1 MKKIFL
7 ALTFVMIVSA
17 AGAWNKNSDA
27 GVVVLATK
35 HLSPE
40 ALKVVEKHL
49 GTTYEDDND
58 FLYFLERKKRAT
70 HTKEIHYLHLDKN
83 FQPLQVEGDDAL
95 KALEAALEVVRTRN
109 SHSDAEVKRALRYV
123 INLMIDIHTLSNIR
137 IEGIDHSQSDFEF
150 RRQVSDYKPTEFKTY
165 KWSKVWKQLS
175 LRHGLFHADYFAEDL
190 ELCHGDKFAEFTKGT
205 LRDWVA
211 DNGAIAAEYL
221 AIMYPNSEMPLIV
234 FNTMEYT
241 NYDMMARAG
250 FRLAALLNEAVK

>member
-58 FLYFLERKKRAT
+58 FLYFLERKKKAT

-109 SHSDAEVKRALRYV
+109 SHSDAEVKKALRYV

-137 IEGIDHSQSDFEF
+137 IEGINHSQSDFEF
-150 RRQVSDYKPTEFKTY
+150 RRQRSDYKPTEFKTFQ
-165 KWSKVWKQLS
+165 WSKVWKQLS
-175 LRHGLFHADYFAEDL
+175 LRYNLYHADYFAEDM
-190 ELCHGDKFAEFTKGT
+190 ELCHGGRFAEFTKGS

-211 DNGAIAAEYL
+211 DNGARAAEQL
-221 AIMYPNSEMPLIV
+221 SNISPVSEIPLHY
-234 FNTMEYT
+234 FNTMEYI

-250 FRLAALLNEAVK
+250 FRLAVLLNDAVK